1 MHTPSKLFSRDY
13 TRLSLEEEKEKQQYI
28 EKPVDLTAIRTP
40 DSFPYAVHHN
50 CSLFPNNY
58 ILLREF
64 KDTQNLEE
72 LNNRFD
78 DLIHREGTLE
88 RQVLNFINQTPAYH
102 IVASILM
109 DRFPFGHH
117 ECYLFKEFWL
127 GDKFRT
133 DHLLI
138 GKGSGGYEFVLVE
151 FEKPDGYI
159 TLKNGYWGAAFRNGE
174 YQVRDWKTWLEGNY
188 NVFIEDLLSVAQGT
202 ELPTDIQK
210 YDSTR
215 FHYVVIAGLRDDFSD
230 TTYRERR
237 AKMKE
242 SDIHLLH
249 HDNLLDNA
257 RTLLQRD
264 TF

>member
-1 MHTPSKLFSRDY
+1 M
-13 TRLSLEEEKEKQQYI
+13 
-28 EKPVDLTAIRTP
+28 
-40 DSFPYAVHHN
+40 
-50 CSLFPNNY
+50 
-58 ILLREF
+58 
-64 KDTQNLEE
+64 
-72 LNNRFD
+72 
-78 DLIHREGTLE
+78 
-88 RQVLNFINQTPAYH
+88 
-102 IVASILM
+102 
-109 DRFPFGHH
+109 
-117 ECYLFKEFWL
+117 
-127 GDKFRT
+127 
-133 DHLLI
+133 
-138 GKGSGGYEFVLVE
+138 
-151 FEKPDGYI
+151 
-159 TLKNGYWGAAFRNGE
+159 
-174 YQVRDWKTWLEGNY
+174 
-188 NVFIEDLLSVAQGT
+188 AQGT